1 MPRTKSRTN
10 RTETESRRTQP
21 GRTSAA
27 RKSNRPEDIEKVRRY
42 FEFVRAVVGG
52 PTRNG
57 R

>member
-27 RKSNRPEDIEKVRRY
+27 RKSNRPDDIEKVRRY